1 MSADFRSI
9 SGPPPSSVTE
19 VDDDVSPQST
29 WTEIVVTVAATA
41 IAVLLVSFV
50 AVVMGMA

>member
-1 MSADFRSI
+1 MTADFRTI
-9 SGPPPSSVTE
+9 SPQSSNS
-19 VDDDVSPQST
+19 DANDDVGTQST
-29 WTEIVVTVAATA
+29 WTEIVVTVAVTA

>member
-1 MSADFRSI
+1 MTADFRATS
-9 SGPPPSSVTE
+9 SSSQSVGP
-19 VDDDVSPQST
+19 DDDPGAKAT
-29 WTEIVVTVAATA
+29 WTEIVVTVAITA

>member
-1 MSADFRSI
+1 MSVDFRSGFA
-9 SGPPPSSVTE
+9 SPPSSAT
-19 VDDDVSPQST
+19 DDDEVSAQST
-29 WTEIVVTVAATA
+29 WAEIVVTVAVTA